1 LTVQLRLPYDSTLMT
16 VWMPKV
22 EREHEKEI
30 FNNYNFVLG
39 QLFSDELCGFK
50 IYQSLGVYEG
60 SFDGV
65 RYGGTIRIH
74 LYQTPEGDKL
84 FRATVIIDPFE
95 PDVGIGLFVRGKMTA
110 NLLEGEF
117 QGNASGILSGQLSS
131 DGNQYTGSFNLT
143 DLNSGTW
150 QAKKK

>member
-1 LTVQLRLPYDSTLMT
+1 MKKKSLTII
-16 VWMPKV
+16 
-22 EREHEKEI
+22 I
-30 FNNYNFVLG
+30 FFWVSCFLLSCAG
-39 QLFSDELCGFK
+39 SKFIPEGS
-50 IYQSLGVYEG
+50 QSLGVYEG

>member
-1 LTVQLRLPYDSTLMT
+1 MKKKSLTIIILFWVSCLLMSCAGSKFI
-16 VWMPKV
+16 P
-22 EREHEKEI
+22 E
-30 FNNYNFVLG
+30 G
-39 QLFSDELCGFK
+39 S
-50 IYQSLGVYEG
+50 QSLGVYEG

-84 FRATVIIDPFE
+84 FRLFRATVIIDPFE
-95 PDVGIGLFVRGKMTA
+95 PDVGRGLFVRGKMTA

-143 DLNSGTW
+143 DLNNGTW